1 MSQLNLSCESIMQ
14 RLIGILITCFIG
26 IACQANPAVADSE
39 LGILHQARIGLLKHD
54 PALWA
59 KHSKEE
65 GVDLN
70 LNVVFNY
77 DVVDLIGGTIRP
89 YAGTSLSL
97 SGDTSRFHA
106 GLVWQYTVGP
116 VFLDLGLG
124 ATVHNG
130 RLEHP
135 GPDRKALGSRVLFHI
150 PVEVGFVIS
159 DHHRIG
165 AYFEHSSNAHL
176 AEPNS
181 GIDAIGLRYTYQ
193 F

>member
-1 MSQLNLSCESIMQ
+1 MQ
-14 RLIGILITCFIG
+14 RLTGALITCFIG
-26 IACQANPAVADSE
+26 IAYQTTPAVADSAP
-39 LGILHQARIGLLKHD
+39 GILHQVKIGLLKHD

-59 KHSKEE
+59 RHSKEE

-77 DVVDLIGGTIRP
+77 DLVDLIGGTLRP

-106 GLVWQYTVGP
+106 GLVWQYTIGP

-130 RLEHP
+130 HLERP

-181 GIDAIGLRYTYQ
+181 GIDAIGLRYTYKL
-193 F
+193 

>member
-1 MSQLNLSCESIMQ
+1 MQ
-14 RLIGILITCFIG
+14 RFTGVLITLLVSTAFG
-26 IACQANPAVADSE
+26 AVPALADPE
-39 LGILHQARIGLLKHD
+39 QGLVHQARLGILKHD
-54 PALWA
+54 PALWS
-59 KHSKEE
+59 KHSKED

-70 LNVVFNY
+70 LDAVLDY

-89 YAGTSLSL
+89 YAGASLSL
-97 SGDTSRFHA
+97 SGDTSRLHA
-106 GLVWQYTVGP
+106 GLVWQYTAGP
-116 VFLDLGLG
+116 LFLDLGLG
-124 ATVHNG
+124 AAVHNG

-165 AYFEHSSNAHL
+165 AYFEHSSNANL
-176 AEPNS
+176 VQPNT